1 MLSPGFP
8 WVPLGSPGLPWAPLG
23 FPGLLW
29 AFLGSLGLSW
39 ATLLGSPGLP
49 WTRSPGLSWALLGC
63 PPPPPQA
70 PLGSPGLSWVPPG
83 FSWVALGSS
92 GFPHPLPNKNKGKL
106 SFERLLWSSTLDR
119 LRIVT
124 CVSLGPSGYLVLS
137 VSILLALWPR
147 THNGDR
153 IDPK

>member
-1 MLSPGFP
+1 MGPSGDQMGLLSSWALLGSPGLSWALLGSPGHP
-8 WVPLGSPGLPWAPLG
+8 WALLGSPGLPWAPLG
-23 FPGLLW
+23 SPGLYW
-29 AFLGSLGLSW
+29 A
-39 ATLLGSPGLP
+39 LLGSP
-49 WTRSPGLSWALLGC
+49 T
-63 PPPPPQA
+63 PPSQA

-92 GFPHPLPNKNKGKL
+92 GSPHPQPNKNKGNL

-137 VSILLALWPR
+137 VSILLAG

-153 IDPK
+153 INPK